1 VGSGA
6 VGRSQE
12 RDTDDLRPVVLNQVN
27 LVVKDMAATLA
38 FYRRL
43 GWTIQTPTAAHAV
56 AELPNGSRVEF
67 DSPEF
72 TRVWDSGY
80 EGATG
85 GSTVLGL
92 RTETRDEVDDIY
104 ADLVA
109 HGHRGRQPPYDA
121 FWGSRYAI
129 VNDPDGNPVGL
140 MSPSEDSWR
149 SWPPSAPPQAPAP

>member
-1 VGSGA
+1 
-6 VGRSQE
+6 
-12 RDTDDLRPVVLNQVN
+12 
-27 LVVKDMAATLA
+27 MAATLA

-43 GWTIQTPTAAHAV
+43 GWKIETPSPQHAV
-56 AELPNGSRVEF
+56 AGLPDGMRIEF
-67 DSPEF
+67 DCPDF

-80 EGATG
+80 DGATG

-92 RTETRDEVDDIY
+92 RVEARGQVDEVY

-129 VNDPDGNPVGL
+129 VEDPDGNPVGL
-140 MSPSEDSWR
+140 MSPAEEAHR
-149 SWPPSAPPQAPAP
+149 FWPPGAPPRAAAP